1 MSAVRLVVYM
11 IFVIITIAVLQGM
24 FDYWRDLYHAKADPV
39 LSIVVFHTL
48 IMGLLGLAFREIKQ
62 SDL

>member
-1 MSAVRLVVYM
+1 MSALRLVMYM
-11 IFVIITIAVLQGM
+11 ILAIITIAVFQGM
-24 FDYWRDLYHAKADPV
+24 FDYWRDLYYAKTDPV

-48 IMGLLGLAFREIKQ
+48 IIGLLGLAFREIKQ